1 MNIKTLIKSL
11 PLQTNPKKYE
21 QFVRELDYKKMLAED
36 PVEIR
41 DKYYLENENL
51 VETDLAHTS
60 ATYELHNKL
69 NEKYNLS
76 ENLKNLFMF
85 LRFPIININ
94 LRITRLTDVFVHFSF
109 VYLKEFR
116 LTERIGPSHNN
127 LSISY
132 LVPFGPCLLHIL
144 ELENVY

>member
-76 ENLKNLFMF
+76 EVATADTDFEKVIQVLNWLTQNTFYNGAQLH
-85 LRFPIININ
+85 P
-94 LRITRLTDVFVHFSF
+94 LTDNTLDILKYSF
-109 VYLKEFR
+109 GARTLQHPQNA
-116 LTERIGPSHNN
+116 PSEHV
-127 LSISY
+127 SY
-132 LVPFGPCLLHIL
+132 REYPTLR
-144 ELENVY
+144 